1 MKEWVKL
8 LKNHPLLMSYGFF
21 FNFFSSFGQ
30 TFFVSLLVPF
40 WIAEIGITNSE
51 FGSMYGLISVTSA
64 LTLPIFGRYID
75 LMPLRRYSL
84 IIFIGLILS
93 VTLLTTANSFL
104 LLLGGLFMV
113 RLFGQG
119 LMTHTASTGIAK
131 LFDRERGKALAFT
144 SLGHPAAQLILPFLF
159 ALVSALVSWRL
170 SLILLALLSL
180 FLMLPM
186 IIRITPDKEKAV
198 TASQNG
204 SGREGKNHF
213 LLSRTFWQ
221 IAANI
226 FLMPFLSTAIMLYQY
241 TIAEQKGWDHSWV
254 LFSFSFFAIFN
265 GLSIFFSGDLIDR
278 FSGIRLFPYY
288 LLPALAG
295 FTTMTLFDNRWIFPL
310 FYGLLGISSGLGST
324 IKTAVQAEV
333 YGTAQLG
340 QVRSYLS
347 TIMVLGTA
355 AGPPVLGYLLDIRFS
370 ISHVML
376 SAALLTVVI
385 FLVSLL
391 VKVKKPV

>member
-8 LKNHPLLMSYGFF
+8 LKHHPLLMSYGFF

-40 WIAEIGITNSE
+40 WIVEIGITNSE

-64 LTLPIFGRYID
+64 LTLPLFGRYID

-131 LFDRERGKALAFT
+131 LFDRERARHSR
-144 SLGHPAAQLILPFLF
+144 SLPGHPAAQLILPFFF
-159 ALVSALVSWRL
+159 ALVSTLVSWRL

-186 IIRITPDKEKAV
+186 IIRITPDKEKVA

-204 SGREGKNHF
+204 SGREDKNHF

-241 TIAEQKGWDHSWV
+241 TIAEQKGWDPSWV

-265 GLSIFFSGDLIDR
+265 GLSIFFSGELIDR

-295 FTTMTLFDNRWIFPL
+295 FTAMTLFDNKWIFPI

-355 AGPPVLGYLLDIRFS
+355 AGPPVLGYLLDISFS

-376 SAALLTVVI
+376 SAALLTVVV
-385 FLVSLL
+385 FLISLL
-391 VKVKKPV
+391 VKVKKPA

>member
-1 MKEWVKL
+1 MIEWVKL

-30 TFFVSLLVPF
+30 TFFISLLVPF
-40 WIAEIGITNSE
+40 WIVEIGITNSE

-64 LTLPIFGRYID
+64 LTLPLFGRYID

-93 VTLLTTANSFL
+93 VALLTAANSFL
-104 LLLGGLFMV
+104 LLLGGLFLV

-186 IIRITPDKEKAV
+186 IIRITPDKEKV
-198 TASQNG
+198 DTSSQNG
-204 SGREGKNHF
+204 FGNKGKNHF

-221 IAANI
+221 GVRHRTTGTSA
-226 FLMPFLSTAIMLYQY
+226 Q
-241 TIAEQKGWDHSWV
+241 
-254 LFSFSFFAIFN
+254 
-265 GLSIFFSGDLIDR
+265 
-278 FSGIRLFPYY
+278 
-288 LLPALAG
+288 LPLHHHGTGYRRRPPGTGNPARYPILNKPCHA
-295 FTTMTLFDNRWIFPL
+295 
-310 FYGLLGISSGLGST
+310 LGSP
-324 IKTAVQAEV
+324 VD
-333 YGTAQLG
+333 GGGLFG
-340 QVRSYLS
+340 QPADESE
-347 TIMVLGTA
+347 
-355 AGPPVLGYLLDIRFS
+355 
-370 ISHVML
+370 
-376 SAALLTVVI
+376 
-385 FLVSLL
+385 
-391 VKVKKPV
+391 

>member
-1 MKEWVKL
+1 MKDWFKL
-8 LKNHPLLMSYGFF
+8 LKNNPLLMSYGFL

-40 WIAEIGITNSE
+40 WVVGIGVTNSE

-64 LTLPIFGRYID
+64 LTLPLFGRYID

-93 VTLLTTANSFL
+93 VTILSVANSFL
-104 LLLGGLFMV
+104 VLLGGLFLV

-119 LMTHTASTGIAK
+119 LMTHTAATGIAK
-131 LFDRERGKALAFT
+131 LFDKERGKALAFT

-159 ALVSALVSWRL
+159 ALASAQFNWQLT
-170 SLILLALLSL
+170 LILMALLSL
-180 FLMLPM
+180 FVMLPL
-186 IIRITPDKEKAV
+186 IIRITPDKEKIATISGKV
-198 TASQNG
+198 STVEDNG
-204 SGREGKNHF
+204 HF

-221 IAANI
+221 IATNI
-226 FLMPFLSTAIMLYQY
+226 FLIPFLSTAIMLYQY
-241 TIAEQKGWDHSWV
+241 TIAENKGWEPSWV

-278 FSGIRLFPYY
+278 FSGIKLFPYY
-288 LLPALAG
+288 LLPALVG
-295 FTTMTLFDNRWIFPL
+295 FTAMTLFDGKWMFPL

-333 YGTAQLG
+333 YGSAQLG
-340 QVRSYLS
+340 KIRSYLS

-355 AGPPVLGYLLDIRFS
+355 AGPPVLGYLLDKDFS
-370 ISHVML
+370 INYIML
-376 SAALLTVVI
+376 YAALLTLIVFI
-385 FLVSLL
+385 LSLL
-391 VKVKKPV
+391 LKVQKR

>member
-1 MKEWVKL
+1 MKDWIML

-40 WIAEIGITNSE
+40 WIMEIGITNSE
-51 FGSMYGLISVTSA
+51 FGSMYGLISVASA
-64 LTLPIFGRYID
+64 LTLPLFGRYID

-93 VTLLTTANSFL
+93 VALLSAANSFL
-104 LLLGGLFMV
+104 LLLGGLFLV

-131 LFDRERGKALAFT
+131 LFDKERGKALAFT
-144 SLGHPAAQLILPFLF
+144 SLGHPTAQLILPFLF

-170 SLILLALLSL
+170 SLILLALFSL

-186 IIRITPDKEKAV
+186 ILRITPDKEQAA
-198 TASQNG
+198 TASQNA
-204 SGREGKNHF
+204 SGKEGKNHF

-226 FLMPFLSTAIMLYQY
+226 FLIPFLSTAIMLYQY
-241 TIAEQKGWDHSWV
+241 TIAAQKGWDPSWV

-288 LLPALAG
+288 LLPAIAG
-295 FTTMTLFDNRWIFPL
+295 FTAMTLFDNRWIFPL

-355 AGPPVLGYLLDIRFS
+355 AGPPVLGYLIDARFPMNQ
-370 ISHVML
+370 IML
-376 SAALLTVVI
+376 SSVVLTLIV

-391 VKVKKPV
+391 LKVEKR

>member
-40 WIAEIGITNSE
+40 WIIEIGITNSE

-64 LTLPIFGRYID
+64 LTLPLFGRYID

-144 SLGHPAAQLILPFLF
+144 SLGHPAAQLILPFFF
-159 ALVSALVSWRL
+159 ALVSTLVSWRL

-186 IIRITPDKEKAV
+186 IIRI
-198 TASQNG
+198 
-204 SGREGKNHF
+204 
-213 LLSRTFWQ
+213 
-221 IAANI
+221 
-226 FLMPFLSTAIMLYQY
+226 
-241 TIAEQKGWDHSWV
+241 
-254 LFSFSFFAIFN
+254 
-265 GLSIFFSGDLIDR
+265 
-278 FSGIRLFPYY
+278 SGIRLFPYY

-295 FTTMTLFDNRWIFPL
+295 FTAMTLFDNKWIFPI

-333 YGTAQLG
+333 YSTAQLG

-355 AGPPVLGYLLDIRFS
+355 AGPPVLGYLLDISFS

-376 SAALLTVVI
+376 SAALLTVVV

-391 VKVKKPV
+391 VKVKKPA

>member
-1 MKEWVKL
+1 MKDWFKL
-8 LKNHPLLMSYGFF
+8 LKNNPLLMSYGFL

-40 WIAEIGITNSE
+40 WVMGIGVTNSE

-64 LTLPIFGRYID
+64 LTLPLFGRYID

-93 VTLLTTANSFL
+93 VAILSVANSFL
-104 LLLGGLFMV
+104 VLLGGLFLV

-119 LMTHTASTGIAK
+119 LMTHTAATGIAK
-131 LFDRERGKALAFT
+131 LFDKERGKALAFT

-159 ALVSALVSWRL
+159 ALASAQFNWQLT
-170 SLILLALLSL
+170 LILMALLSL
-180 FLMLPM
+180 FVMLPL
-186 IIRITPDKEKAV
+186 IIRITPDKEKIATISGKV
-198 TASQNG
+198 STVEDNG
-204 SGREGKNHF
+204 HF

-221 IAANI
+221 IATNI
-226 FLMPFLSTAIMLYQY
+226 FLIPFLSTAIMLYQY
-241 TIAEQKGWDHSWV
+241 TIAENKGWEPSWV

-278 FSGIRLFPYY
+278 FSGIKLFPYY
-288 LLPALAG
+288 LLPALVG
-295 FTTMTLFDNRWIFPL
+295 FTAMTLFDGKWMFPL

-333 YGTAQLG
+333 YGSAQLG
-340 QVRSYLS
+340 KIRSYLS

-355 AGPPVLGYLLDIRFS
+355 AGPPVLGYLLDKDFS
-370 ISHVML
+370 INYIML
-376 SAALLTVVI
+376 YAALLTLIVFI
-385 FLVSLL
+385 LSLL
-391 VKVKKPV
+391 LKVQKR

>member
-1 MKEWVKL
+1 MKDWFKL
-8 LKNHPLLMSYGFF
+8 LKNNPLLMSYGFL

-40 WIAEIGITNSE
+40 WVVGIGVTNSE

-64 LTLPIFGRYID
+64 LTLPLFGRYID

-93 VTLLTTANSFL
+93 VAILSVANSFL
-104 LLLGGLFMV
+104 VLLGGLFLV

-119 LMTHTASTGIAK
+119 LMTHTAATGIAK
-131 LFDRERGKALAFT
+131 LFDKERGKALAFT

-159 ALVSALVSWRL
+159 ALASAQFNWQLT
-170 SLILLALLSL
+170 LILMALLSL
-180 FLMLPM
+180 FVMLPL
-186 IIRITPDKEKAV
+186 IIRITPDKEKIATISGKV
-198 TASQNG
+198 STVEDNG
-204 SGREGKNHF
+204 HF

-221 IAANI
+221 IATNI
-226 FLMPFLSTAIMLYQY
+226 FLIPFLSTAIMLYQY
-241 TIAEQKGWDHSWV
+241 TIAENKGWEPSWV

-278 FSGIRLFPYY
+278 FSGIKLFPYY
-288 LLPALAG
+288 LLPALVG
-295 FTTMTLFDNRWIFPL
+295 FTAMTLFDGKWMFPL

-333 YGTAQLG
+333 YGSAQLG
-340 QVRSYLS
+340 KIRSYLS

-355 AGPPVLGYLLDIRFS
+355 AGPPVLGYLLDKDFS
-370 ISHVML
+370 INYIML
-376 SAALLTVVI
+376 YAALLTLIVFI
-385 FLVSLL
+385 LSLL
-391 VKVKKPV
+391 LKVQKR

>member
-64 LTLPIFGRYID
+64 LTLPLFGRYID

-144 SLGHPAAQLILPFLF
+144 SLGHPAAQLILPFFF
-159 ALVSALVSWRL
+159 ALVSTLVSWRL

-186 IIRITPDKEKAV
+186 IIRI
-198 TASQNG
+198 
-204 SGREGKNHF
+204 
-213 LLSRTFWQ
+213 
-221 IAANI
+221 
-226 FLMPFLSTAIMLYQY
+226 
-241 TIAEQKGWDHSWV
+241 
-254 LFSFSFFAIFN
+254 
-265 GLSIFFSGDLIDR
+265 
-278 FSGIRLFPYY
+278 SGIRLFPYY

-295 FTTMTLFDNRWIFPL
+295 FTAMTLFDNKWIFPI
-310 FYGLLGISSGLGST
+310 FYDLLGISSGLGST

-355 AGPPVLGYLLDIRFS
+355 AGPPVLGYLLDISFS

-376 SAALLTVVI
+376 SAALLTVVV

-391 VKVKKPV
+391 VKVKKPA

>member
-8 LKNHPLLMSYGFF
+8 LKHHPLLMSYGFF

-64 LTLPIFGRYID
+64 LTLPLFGRYID

-144 SLGHPAAQLILPFLF
+144 SLGHPAAQLILPFFF
-159 ALVSALVSWRL
+159 ALVSTLVSWRL

-186 IIRITPDKEKAV
+186 IIRITPDKEKVA

-204 SGREGKNHF
+204 SGREDKNH
-213 LLSRTFWQ
+213 
-221 IAANI
+221 
-226 FLMPFLSTAIMLYQY
+226 
-241 TIAEQKGWDHSWV
+241 
-254 LFSFSFFAIFN
+254 
-265 GLSIFFSGDLIDR
+265 
-278 FSGIRLFPYY
+278 FPYY

-295 FTTMTLFDNRWIFPL
+295 FTAMTLFNNKWIFPI

-355 AGPPVLGYLLDIRFS
+355 AGPPVLGYLLDISFS

-376 SAALLTVVI
+376 SAALLTVVV

-391 VKVKKPV
+391 VKVKKPA